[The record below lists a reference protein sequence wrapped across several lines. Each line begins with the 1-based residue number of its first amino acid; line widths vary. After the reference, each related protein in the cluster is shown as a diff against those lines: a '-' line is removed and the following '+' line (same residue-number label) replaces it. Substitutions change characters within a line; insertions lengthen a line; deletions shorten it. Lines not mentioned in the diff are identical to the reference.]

1 MYSPSLN
8 VCHKSISA
16 EQVFI
21 VLIHCI
27 LPNHG
32 GSGGRWEHH
41 HHQCG
46 WQRDHP
52 IEARVVQRPRWQQVC
67 IDVFWTLAKPTWC
80 RRPYVCWLF
89 TPSFCTIDRIS
100 SFSSRFRAWNA
111 CTCACGSSV
120 SSGLDS
126 HDACVFLPST
136 GASEGWDDT
145 PRAAGLRM
153 RSQVSLW
160 SRIHYPRA
168 GGATDLPPWG
178 TGSSET
184 SRARIAAQSA
194 RPYGGRLFNS
204 RTGGRGIFSWT
215 AEKCWVHTSGFL
227 RRWIY
232 LSAFATGGVHHSTAM
247 SRWADAS
254 TSSGSW
260 LPGRGFAACR
270 THTPRFFEWRLHIC
284 WAARGWIQTPRT
296 QTLRADTS
304 ATYWGWVWSWGTDR
318 GWVYTPAILRCWD
331 QSSATATGWGYP
343 QQLAQSGLTLQ
354 ELLQAGFE
362 SSSLRIAGFTPE
374 QFLDAG
380 LTYQH
385 LLECAGFTLQQL
397 TRNGL
402 TSRDLRR
409 GGLSPQLFLQSGFTL
424 PQLREEAGFDFKQL
438 RYRLT
443 LRQIKDCGF
452 KAQAFLDEGLT
463 LHKLREVG
471 FTPGELR
478 PATAHE
484 LLQAGFTLKE
494 IANAKIPC
502 PLSAC
507 VLGCWLWIRS
517 WGFGWNRMSTRLIS
531 QRKKWSTFS
540 CHPASWRGR

>member
-1 MYSPSLN
+1 MLIS

-21 VLIHCI
+21 ILIHCI

-67 IDVFWTLAKPTWC
+67 LDVFWTLAKPTWC

-100 SFSSRFRAWNA
+100 SFSSRFGAWNA
-111 CTCACGSSV
+111 CTCACGSSL

-178 TGSSET
+178 TGSFET
-184 SRARIAAQSA
+184 SRGRIAAQSA

-204 RTGGRGIFSWT
+204 RTGGRGVFSWT

-232 LSAFATGGVHHSTAM
+232 LFGFCDRRGSPFHSCAAVGWHFNKFWKLDTRPRICGMPDSHPQISWMA
-247 SRWADAS
+247 AS
-254 TSSGSW
+254 
-260 LPGRGFAACR
+260 
-270 THTPRFFEWRLHIC
+270 
-284 WAARGWIQTPRT
+284 
-296 QTLRADTS
+296 
-304 ATYWGWVWSWGTDR
+304 
-318 GWVYTPAILRCWD
+318 
-331 QSSATATGWGYP
+331 
-343 QQLAQSGLTLQ
+343 
-354 ELLQAGFE
+354 
-362 SSSLRIAGFTPE
+362 
-374 QFLDAG
+374 
-380 LTYQH
+380 H
-385 LLECAGFTLQQL
+385 LLSCERLDSDPKNSDTQGSHFSNLL
-397 TRNGL
+397 RLGL
-402 TSRDLRR
+402 
-409 GGLSPQLFLQSGFTL
+409 
-424 PQLREEAGFDFKQL
+424 
-438 RYRLT
+438 
-443 LRQIKDCGF
+443 
-452 KAQAFLDEGLT
+452 
-463 LHKLREVG
+463 KLRNWQ
-471 FTPGELR
+471 R
-478 PATAHE
+478 
-484 LLQAGFTLKE
+484 
-494 IANAKIPC
+494 
-502 PLSAC
+502 
-507 VLGCWLWIRS
+507 LGL
-517 WGFGWNRMSTRLIS
+517 
-531 QRKKWSTFS
+531 
-540 CHPASWRGR
+540 HPSNS